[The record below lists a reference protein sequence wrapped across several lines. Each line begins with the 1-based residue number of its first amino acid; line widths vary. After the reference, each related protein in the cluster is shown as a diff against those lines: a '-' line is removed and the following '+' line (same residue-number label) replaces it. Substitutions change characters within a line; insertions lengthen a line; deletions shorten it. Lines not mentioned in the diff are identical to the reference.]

1 MKNSVSRRGFFRVGM
16 GAAGT
21 LVASRTLAE
30 LCGKTTGEQPLGPFF
45 PKPGTPEDPIRED
58 RNPATPIYL
67 ANDGDLTIVKGRS
80 GLADGQKVYVK
91 GQVTNA
97 ACQPIPNATL
107 IVWQASKSG
116 RYNHKGDD
124 ENHDFH
130 HPKTGEII
138 KRTMDHSFQY
148 WGKILTNENG
158 EYEFK
163 TIVPGFYPADLQ
175 SGWYRPPHIHF
186 MVSATGY
193 PQLVTQLYFKS
204 DKIDNNE
211 WIQELNEKDAILQ
224 VSSITAEQ
232 RERLIVE
239 FVESKDPS
247 YGDGLLGQFNISL
260 AR

>member
-1 MKNSVSRRGFFRVGM
+1 MDLCLSKFDLERFRV
-16 GAAGT
+16 
-21 LVASRTLAE
+21 S
-30 LCGKTTGEQPLGPFF
+30 
-45 PKPGTPEDPIRED
+45 
-58 RNPATPIYL
+58 
-67 ANDGDLTIVKGRS
+67 
-80 GLADGQKVYVK
+80 
-91 GQVTNA
+91 
-97 ACQPIPNATL
+97 
-107 IVWQASKSG
+107 
-116 RYNHKGDD
+116 D

-211 WIQELNEKDAILQ
+211 WIQELNEKDPILQ
-224 VSSITAEQ
+224 FTNFG
-232 RERLIVE
+232 IVIFNLF
-239 FVESKDPS
+239 FVE
-247 YGDGLLGQFNISL
+247 NNL
-260 AR
+260 AAVSFL